1 MRGGTRVFIRVNS
14 LDERAVAEV
23 NSDEQCS
30 ATVSNLK
37 KVTDTDAEDQEA
49 NKISQE

>member
-1 MRGGTRVFIRVNS
+1 MRGGSRVFIRVNS

-23 NSDEQCS
+23 NSDEQCL
-30 ATVSNLK
+30 ATVSNLE
-37 KVTDTDAEDQEA
+37 KVTDTDTEYQEA